1 MKVLSPILAQLLSVS
16 FLRQSYAFQAYRVN
30 LLATTTR
37 GVSTFMSRDGEV
49 EKVNGS
55 RPGSDNNIRPVVE
68 SLLSSTMNRAM
79 STLST
84 DSLSEQ
90 TSTSKK
96 NVSKNDV
103 IDAAV
108 VRATDQI
115 KKEEENS
122 KKEDK
127 KQSTKKPKDTEQ
139 SYLQNAS
146 VTPTALGHTLW
157 QQVIQPY
164 KDIVVDATA
173 GNGKDSLV
181 LAQMLFPNNDLEHI
195 MDDTADVE
203 RPRLICIDIQ
213 KEACENTFELLGEH
227 LPDEI
232 IENHIEVLH
241 QSHAPMPSLPKESA
255 GLVCYNLGYLPGVNK
270 KSFQTQMMTSIYS
283 IADSALLIRKGGLL
297 SVMSYP
303 GNGWKEHC
311 AVNYFMEGLAMFT
324 TRNEGGWRAYV
335 DSIPTDYELE
345 EQHMKFYGGD
355 HESVSSTEEI
365 SVRET
370 VRLALE
376 RVKADGAEKQTWRV
390 FDHRPLG
397 RPLSPILFTGMRIK

>member
-16 FLRQSYAFQAYRVN
+16 FLRQSYAFQAYRAN

-55 RPGSDNNIRPVVE
+55 RPGSDNNIRPMVE

-84 DSLSEQ
+84 DSVSEQ

-173 GNGKDSLV
+173 GNGKDSLM
-181 LAQMLFPNNDLEHI
+181 LAQMLFPTNELEHM
-195 MDDTADVE
+195 MDDTSNE
-203 RPRLICIDIQ
+203 EKPRLICIDIQ
-213 KEACENTFELLGEH
+213 KEACENTLELLGEH

-311 AVNYFMEGLAMFT
+311 AVNYFMEGLAMYT
-324 TRNEGGWRAYV
+324 TRNEGGWREYV

-345 EQHMKFYGGD
+345 EQHMKFYGGE
-355 HESVSSTEEI
+355 HESVSSTEEV